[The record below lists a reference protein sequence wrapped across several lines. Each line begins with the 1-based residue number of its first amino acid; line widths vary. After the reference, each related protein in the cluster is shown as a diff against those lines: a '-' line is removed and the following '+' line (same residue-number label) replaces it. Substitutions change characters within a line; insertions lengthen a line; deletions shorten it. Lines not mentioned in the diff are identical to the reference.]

1 MKVSLDNGDT
11 WVEVENLKVIQ
22 NIEDPT
28 DYEDEPSEVELHFN
42 FTSEGVVTDV
52 WINDICQGSSS
63 EVYLN
68 IGDNLVNH

>member
-28 DYEDEPSEVELHFN
+28 DYEEEPSLVELHFN
-42 FTSEGVVTDV
+42 FTNEGVVTDV

-63 EVYLN
+63 EIYLN

>member
-28 DYEDEPSEVELHFN
+28 DYEDDP
-42 FTSEGVVTDV
+42 
-52 WINDICQGSSS
+52 SS
-63 EVYLN
+63 EIYLN

>member
-1 MKVSLDNGDT
+1 MKVSLDNGNT

-52 WINDICQGSSS
+52 WINDICQGTSS
-63 EVYLN
+63 EVYLT